1 MLNMCINCGS
11 ISQNSPS
18 SLLFNHSLVQR
29 SQYSLNIAR
38 FKDERVPCTVNSVKI
53 TAIFLYFYIYL
64 FNFLQYTGTLKIH
77 RAICIMQYLVKTH
90 IQHSRYSCL

>member
-38 FKDERVPCTVNSVKI
+38 FRDERVPCTVNSVKI
-53 TAIFLYFYIYL
+53 TAIFFVFLYL
-64 FNFLQYTGTLKIH
+64 FI
-77 RAICIMQYLVKTH
+77 
-90 IQHSRYSCL
+90 

>member
-38 FKDERVPCTVNSVKI
+38 FRDERVPCTVNSVKI
-53 TAIFLYFYIYL
+53 IAIFFVFCILYL
-64 FNFLQYTGTLKIH
+64 FIKFFYSTQERLKFIVQYDH
-77 RAICIMQYLVKTH
+77 AISSKDT
-90 IQHSRYSCL
+90 YSA